1 MNKKEKKQLLTS
13 LNELA
18 NERIISI
25 SLNIWLKSKMA
36 RFMLLFK

>member
-1 MNKKEKKQLLTS
+1 MNKREKKQLLAS

-25 SLNIWLKSKMA
+25 SLNIWWKNKIA